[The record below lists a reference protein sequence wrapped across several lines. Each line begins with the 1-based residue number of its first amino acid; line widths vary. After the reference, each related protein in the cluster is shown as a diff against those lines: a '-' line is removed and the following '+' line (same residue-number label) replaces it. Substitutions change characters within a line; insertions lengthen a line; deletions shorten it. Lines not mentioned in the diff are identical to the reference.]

1 MPPYDHNDA
10 SLEATM
16 RRLGLGYGDAALVG
30 MQIMRC
36 LEYELPRRDKILQE
50 QAILITELQE
60 WVARLERVRPK

>member
-1 MPPYDHNDA
+1 MPPYDHNDP
-10 SLEATM
+10 SLEATTS
-16 RRLGLGYGDAALVG
+16 RLRLGYGDAALVA

-36 LEYELPRRDKILQE
+36 LEYELPKRDKVLRE